1 MLADFIN
8 GLSGGSVQ
16 LAAGI
21 TGWEIYRET
30 TDTGEFRK
38 IGRAA
43 ADQLSIWDC
52 SAVSQGT
59 YTYYIFGVGNGTFA
73 LTPMTTNQ
81 IMVCLWDWSILSC
94 TETSDG
100 TYHVEKLYRFSLN
113 VNSGAIPNNNSPGIL
128 DNFTSYPTV
137 QLSTVNYR
145 SGTLSGY
152 IGYVGGGAAYME
164 KDDLRMELYALSTT
178 GNTLFLKNRKGDLI
192 QIRIAGEVSISTLDA
207 SQQQAQTASIPWVE
221 IGSTE
226 GKRIV
231 ITEDDDFYS
240 EPANG
245 GMIQNGTLQ
254 ILKTAD
260 SSFNTQNVFPDSG
273 FIGMRQVRINGMAYT
288 EIENSKG
295 GISVYIGK
303 EAAQ

>member
-1 MLADFIN
+1 
-8 GLSGGSVQ
+8 
-16 LAAGI
+16 
-21 TGWEIYRET
+21 
-30 TDTGEFRK
+30 
-38 IGRAA
+38 
-43 ADQLSIWDC
+43 
-52 SAVSQGT
+52 
-59 YTYYIFGVGNGTFA
+59 
-73 LTPMTTNQ
+73 
-81 IMVCLWDWSILSC
+81 
-94 TETSDG
+94 
-100 TYHVEKLYRFSLN
+100 
-113 VNSGAIPNNNSPGIL
+113 
-128 DNFTSYPTV
+128 
-137 QLSTVNYR
+137 
-145 SGTLSGY
+145 
-152 IGYVGGGAAYME
+152 ME

-192 QIRIAGEVSISTLDA
+192 QIRIAGEVSVSTLDA

-245 GMIQNGTLQ
+245 GVMQTGTLQ

-288 EIENSKG
+288 ETENSKG

>member
-1 MLADFIN
+1 M
-8 GLSGGSVQ
+8 
-16 LAAGI
+16 
-21 TGWEIYRET
+21 
-30 TDTGEFRK
+30 
-38 IGRAA
+38 
-43 ADQLSIWDC
+43 
-52 SAVSQGT
+52 
-59 YTYYIFGVGNGTFA
+59 
-73 LTPMTTNQ
+73 
-81 IMVCLWDWSILSC
+81 
-94 TETSDG
+94 
-100 TYHVEKLYRFSLN
+100 
-113 VNSGAIPNNNSPGIL
+113 NSGAIPNNNSPGIL
-128 DNFTSYPTV
+128 DNFTPYPTV
-137 QLSTVNYR
+137 QLSTANYR

-152 IGYVGGGAAYME
+152 IGYVGGGAEYME

-178 GNTLFLKNRKGDLI
+178 GNALFLKNRKGDLI
-192 QIRIAGEVSISTLDA
+192 QIRIAGEVSVSTLDA

-221 IGSTE
+221 IGATD

-231 ITEDDDFYS
+231 ITEDDGFYS

-245 GMIQNGTLQ
+245 GVIQNGTLQ